1 MKIVVIDGQG
11 GALGKSVVEML
22 KKRAVAA
29 DVAGG
34 TEIVAIGTNSA
45 ATAAMLGAGAD
56 CGATGENSVVVAT
69 RDADIV
75 LGPIG
80 ILSAD
85 AMLGEI
91 TPAIARAVGAS
102 RAKKILIPVSR
113 CNVVVVGTVDLS
125 YAERVRMAV
134 ELAWAEIE
142 EMRGA

>member
-22 KKRAVAA
+22 KKKKIAA
-29 DVAGG
+29 DAA
-34 TEIVAIGTNSA
+34 EIVAIGTNSA

-56 CGATGENSVVVAT
+56 CGATGENAVVVAT

-75 LGPIG
+75 IGPIG

-91 TPAIARAVGAS
+91 TPTIARAVGAC

-113 CNVVVVGTVDLS
+113 CNVVVVGTRDLP

-134 ELAWAEIE
+134 ELAEVEIGA
-142 EMRGA
+142 MRGA